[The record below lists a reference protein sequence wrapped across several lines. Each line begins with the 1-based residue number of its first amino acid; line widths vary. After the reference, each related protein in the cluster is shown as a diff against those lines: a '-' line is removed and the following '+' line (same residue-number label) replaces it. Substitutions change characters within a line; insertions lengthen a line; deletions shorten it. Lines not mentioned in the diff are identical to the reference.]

1 MQLILREDVDNLG
14 RTGQVVNVRDG
25 YGRNYL
31 IPRGLAVPAS
41 DRSLKQ
47 LEHQKRMIEAR
58 DRKLRK
64 DAEAYKIQLEKTSV
78 NIAKPVGEED
88 RLFGSVTTREIAE
101 ALEAAGVNVDK
112 KKIELDQPIRTI
124 GVHTAKVRLSRDMV
138 AEVKVWVVAK

>member
-64 DAEAYKIQLEKTSV
+64 DAEAYKVQLEKTSV